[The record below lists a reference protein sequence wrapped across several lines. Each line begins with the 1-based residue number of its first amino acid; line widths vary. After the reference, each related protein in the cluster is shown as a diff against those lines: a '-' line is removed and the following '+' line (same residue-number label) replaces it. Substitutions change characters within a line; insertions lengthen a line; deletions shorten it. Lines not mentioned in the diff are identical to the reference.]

1 MKTVETIALGTIFP
15 INSID
20 ALIEVVGSTPNPR
33 LALDILLGVYE
44 ELVLSKY
51 AELDGKD
58 CTLVSYD
65 KWTDTVQYTYTR
77 NKQKYIYLPKD
88 FDTSV
93 ITADNY
99 TEYAVSY
106 SNNNTRS
113 FYVDLPETEEVKST
127 TNGRRWIDNPKV
139 WLV

>member
-1 MKTVETIALGTIFP
+1 MQTILTVALGTIFP

-20 ALIEVVGSTPNPR
+20 ALMEVVGSTPNPR

-113 FYVDLPETEEVKST
+113 FYVDLPETEEVKGT
-127 TNGRRWIDNPKV
+127 TNSRRWIDNPKV

>member
-1 MKTVETIALGTIFP
+1 MKTLETIALGTIFP

-20 ALIEVVGSTPNPR
+20 ALIEVAGSTPNPR

-58 CTLVSYD
+58 CTFVSYD
-65 KWTDTVQYTYTR
+65 KWTDTVHYKYTR
-77 NKQKYIYLPKD
+77 NKQKYINVPKD
-88 FDTSV
+88 CDTSV

-99 TEYAVSY
+99 TEYDVSY
-106 SNNNTRS
+106 SNNTKGL
-113 FYVDLPETEEVKST
+113 YVTLPETEEVKGT
-127 TNGRRWIDNPKV
+127 TNSRKWIDNPKV